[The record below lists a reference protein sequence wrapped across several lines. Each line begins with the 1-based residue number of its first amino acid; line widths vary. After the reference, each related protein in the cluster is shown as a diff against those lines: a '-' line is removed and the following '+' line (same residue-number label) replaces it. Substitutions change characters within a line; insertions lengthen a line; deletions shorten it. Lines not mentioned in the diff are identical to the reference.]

1 MIMLCR
7 GMSSNNMLSINVFD
21 RTNLEG
27 RHKEILKAG
36 EKGVAACVEETVEWI
51 KDDVIR
57 GQAYVGHQ
65 YYPDVK
71 PVTKRL
77 KAKKGQTLV
86 LKDTGNYLSSWNG
99 KAKGLTGTI
108 TGGGKDYHADLYAR
122 GWQID
127 KLWESVHKKESEK
140 IITKAIEK
148 AL

>member
-1 MIMLCR
+1 
-7 GMSSNNMLSINVFD
+7 MLSISVFD
-21 RTNLEG
+21 RTNLDG
-27 RHKEILKAG
+27 KHKEILKAG
-36 EKGVAACVEETVEWI
+36 EKGVEAATHESVEWI

-57 GQAYVGHQ
+57 GQSYVGHQ

-99 KAKGLTGTI
+99 EARNMKGI
-108 TGGGKDYHADLYAR
+108 IRGGGQDYHADLYKR
-122 GWQID
+122 GWKID
-127 KLWESVHKKESEK
+127 LLWEQVHAKESEK
-140 IITKAIEK
+140 IIVKAIEK

>member
-1 MIMLCR
+1 
-7 GMSSNNMLSINVFD
+7 V
-21 RTNLEG
+21 E
-27 RHKEILKAG
+27 
-36 EKGVAACVEETVEWI
+36 AATHETVEWI

-108 TGGGKDYHADLYAR
+108 TGGGKDYHADLHKR

-127 KLWESVHKKESEK
+127 KLWEQVHAKESEK